1 MQLIEELPFG
11 LAICAANGETA
22 TLTGLSDRQMR
33 LRTHGA
39 EPLSSLAV
47 RFLTD
52 DRASY
57 VACPVDG
64 WRVSHEERTRLGVLR
79 MVDVPC
85 PAFAKEARRA
95 LKDVAMVAMLQM
107 VKQVPSENLMTYN
120 IQVAAVVVIQ
130 VMLTSILHKQSHTM
144 LVANQMVQMEHQ

>member
-47 RFLTD
+47 PLS
-52 DRASY
+52 DR
-57 VACPVDG
+57 
-64 WRVSHEERTRLGVLR
+64 
-79 MVDVPC
+79 
-85 PAFAKEARRA
+85 
-95 LKDVAMVAMLQM
+95 
-107 VKQVPSENLMTYN
+107 
-120 IQVAAVVVIQ
+120 
-130 VMLTSILHKQSHTM
+130 
-144 LVANQMVQMEHQ
+144 

>member
-95 LKDVAMVAMLQM
+95 LKLYTEYLRLKSLGDDEYLAHALTGCPYVDTTARSFAGQ
-107 VKQVPSENLMTYN
+107 K
-120 IQVAAVVVIQ
+120 AA
-130 VMLTSILHKQSHTM
+130 
-144 LVANQMVQMEHQ
+144 